1 MMQKPKLFLDTNTI
15 IDYLDEREPFYEGA
29 RLLMICGRL
38 AELELW
44 MTGSQAT
51 DLVYILSEGGKP
63 SRIARVLSR
72 LRALRAFVNVWP
84 TGPNEVDA
92 TLSATW
98 DDPEDALVYDS
109 ALRLGADAIITR
121 DKKGFEQSNLPVM
134 DCDELFQWLEDEFD
148 LTYGEIA
155 F

>member
-92 TLSATW
+92 MLSATW

-109 ALRLGADAIITR
+109 ALRLGTDAIITR
-121 DKKGFEQSNLPVM
+121 DKKGFEQSSLPVM
-134 DCDELFQWLEDEFD
+134 DCDELFRWLEGEFG
-148 LTYGEIA
+148 LTYDEMML
-155 F
+155 